1 MITKKNNLPQN
12 WFKFLVIIL
21 VTMLLTQINLP
32 FLNDIRLIPDYF
44 IALIIA
50 TIIVGFKNINIFIVF
65 ILGILVDLFIGELI
79 GQYAITF
86 LIIYI
91 SNFVLHKFF
100 VFKSPSQVI
109 FLYFILLEIGFLVI
123 GTTSISYLL
132 QNNDMYILLYRNI
145 MTIPCCLIYKLI
157 FEKMS
162 NY

>member
-1 MITKKNNLPQN
+1 VITKKNNLPQN

-44 IALIIA
+44 IALIISA
-50 TIIVGFKNINIFIVF
+50 IIVGFKNINIFIVF
-65 ILGILVDLFIGELI
+65 VLGILIDMFIGELI

-91 SNFVLHKFF
+91 SNYVLNKFF
-100 VFKSPSQVI
+100 VFTSPSQVI

-123 GTTSISYLL
+123 GTTATSYLL
-132 QNNDMYILLYRNI
+132 QNSDMYNLLYKNI
-145 MTIPCCLIYKLI
+145 MTIPICFVYKFI
-157 FEKMS
+157 FEKIS
-162 NY
+162 N

>member
-1 MITKKNNLPQN
+1 VITKKNNFPQN
-12 WFKFLVIIL
+12 SFKFLVIFL
-21 VTMLLTQINLP
+21 VTTLLTQINLP

-44 IALIIA
+44 IALIIPA
-50 TIIVGFKNINIFIVF
+50 IIFRFQNINIFIVF
-65 ILGILVDLFIGELI
+65 ILGILIDLIIGELI

-132 QNNDMYILLYRNI
+132 QNSDINILVYKNI
-145 MTIPCCLIYKLI
+145 MTIPICFVYKLI

>member
-1 MITKKNNLPQN
+1 MISKNNNLPQS
-12 WFKFLVIIL
+12 WLKFLAIFL
-21 VTMLLTQINLP
+21 VTILLSQINLP

-44 IALIIA
+44 IALIIPA
-50 TIIVGFKNINIFIVF
+50 IILRFKNITIFIVF

-100 VFKSPSQVI
+100 VFKSTSQVV

-123 GTTSISYLL
+123 GTTAISYLL
-132 QNNDMYILLYRNI
+132 QNSDMYILLYKNI
-145 MTIPCCLIYKLI
+145 MTIPICFVYKLI

-162 NY
+162 N

>member
-1 MITKKNNLPQN
+1 MISKNNNLPQS
-12 WFKFLVIIL
+12 WLKFLAIFL
-21 VTMLLTQINLP
+21 VTILLSQINLP
-32 FLNDIRLIPDYF
+32 FLNDIRLITDYF
-44 IALIIA
+44 IALIVPA
-50 TIIVGFKNINIFIVF
+50 IIFRFKNINIFIVF
-65 ILGILVDLFIGELI
+65 ILGILVDLFIVELI

-91 SNFVLHKFF
+91 SNFVLNKFF
-100 VFKSPSQVI
+100 VFKSPGQLI

-145 MTIPCCLIYKLI
+145 MTIPCCLIYKII

>member
-1 MITKKNNLPQN
+1 VITNKNNLPQN
-12 WFKFLVIIL
+12 WFKFLVIFL
-21 VTMLLTQINLP
+21 VTTLLTQINLP

-44 IALIIA
+44 IALIIPA
-50 TIIVGFKNINIFIVF
+50 IIFRFKNINIFIVF

-100 VFKSPSQVI
+100 VFKSTSQVI
-109 FLYFILLEIGFLVI
+109 FLYFILLEIGFLII

-132 QNNDMYILLYRNI
+132 QNSDINILVYKNI
-145 MTIPCCLIYKLI
+145 MTIPICFVYKLI

>member
-44 IALIIA
+44 IALIIPA
-50 TIIVGFKNINIFIVF
+50 IIVGLKNINIFIVF
-65 ILGILVDLFIGELI
+65 VLGILIDMFIGELI
-79 GQYAITF
+79 DQYAITF

-109 FLYFILLEIGFLVI
+109 FLYFILLEIGFLII

-132 QNNDMYILLYRNI
+132 QNSDMNVLVYKNI
-145 MTIPCCLIYKLI
+145 MTIPICFVYKLI
-157 FEKMS
+157 IEKMS